1 MVAKLKLNMVAK
13 LKLDMVAK
21 LKLNMVAKLKL
32 NMVAKL
38 KLNRVAKLKLNRV
51 AKLKLN
57 MVAIKIRHKE
67 GANKKIK
74 VALWRHLPV
83 LLSCYPGKAEG
94 GALGPPSCPPVS
106 SGKTIELVTC
116 NLNL

>member
-1 MVAKLKLNMVAK
+1 MSPDRCPLTGVKNTKS
-13 LKLDMVAK
+13 
-21 LKLNMVAKLKL
+21 
-32 NMVAKL
+32 
-38 KLNRVAKLKLNRV
+38 
-51 AKLKLN
+51 
-57 MVAIKIRHKE
+57 
-67 GANKKIK
+67 KKFFRQK
-74 VALWRHLPV
+74 FSKSKNFFFVKSFPV

>member
-1 MVAKLKLNMVAK
+1 MLYPL
-13 LKLDMVAK
+13 LDA
-21 LKLNMVAKLKL
+21 NLKL

-38 KLNRVAKLKLNRV
+38 KLNRVAKLKLNMV

-74 VALWRHLPV
+74 VAL
-83 LLSCYPGKAEG
+83 
-94 GALGPPSCPPVS
+94 
-106 SGKTIELVTC
+106 
-116 NLNL
+116 

>member
-1 MVAKLKLNMVAK
+1 
-13 LKLDMVAK
+13 MVAK

-32 NMVAKL
+32 NM
-38 KLNRVAKLKLNRV
+38 V